1 MIKKPQAPKLPP
13 IRCKTE
19 EECKKIGET
28 LKDAYTKGRRFRKV
42 GFSQTKEK

>member
-1 MIKKPQAPKLPP
+1 MKKVTAPKLPP

-28 LKDAYTKGRRFRKV
+28 LRDAYQKGRRFRKV
-42 GFSQTKEK
+42 GFSQPKEK